1 MEPRKDC
8 SLKEENLKHSRKIL
22 RLGNSNFYLDEF
34 PWQISLRYLGQH
46 NCGGSIINQ
55 NQVLTAAHCIDGGH
69 ADSVSIPGQ
78 WSS

>member
-1 MEPRKDC
+1 M
-8 SLKEENLKHSRKIL
+8 

-55 NQVLTAAHCIDGGH
+55 NQVLTAAHCVDGGH
-69 ADSVSIPGQ
+69 ADSVSSGDGGGWGIVLGQ
-78 WSS
+78 WP